1 LINKYPEL
9 FLSKE
14 ELDEIEWNNK
24 YEKLK
29 IYIEKENKLPI

>member
-1 LINKYPEL
+1 MNENPEL
-9 FLSKE
+9 FVSKE

-29 IYIEKENKLPI
+29 TFI